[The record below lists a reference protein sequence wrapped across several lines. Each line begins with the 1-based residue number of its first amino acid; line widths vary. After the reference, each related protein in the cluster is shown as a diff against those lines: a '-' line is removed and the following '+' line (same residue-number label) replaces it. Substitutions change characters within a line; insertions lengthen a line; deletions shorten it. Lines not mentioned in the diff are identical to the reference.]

1 MKRTAILTFSALVN
15 AARTG
20 SLSPRPYRAP
30 RPAVRGP
37 PILPVGGLF
46 HFADIDSWHF
56 SDVTAGLRNV
66 CCWGKSGSRDC
77 VTRLPSL
84 TPNGHQIRKGS
95 RTTLHQPRER
105 VRAADGSTGSSR
117 ITASASERTVL
128 NELHSWDRGCGS

>member
-84 TPNGHQIRKGS
+84 TRNRS
-95 RTTLHQPRER
+95 RGTYNFFELTTCAEISNARPP
-105 VRAADGSTGSSR
+105 
-117 ITASASERTVL
+117 
-128 NELHSWDRGCGS
+128 